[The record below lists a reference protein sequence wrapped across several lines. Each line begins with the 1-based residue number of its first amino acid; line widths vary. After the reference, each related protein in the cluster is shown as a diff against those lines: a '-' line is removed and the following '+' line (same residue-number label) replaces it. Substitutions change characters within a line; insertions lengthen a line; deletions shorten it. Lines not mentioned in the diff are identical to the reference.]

1 LKRLLFAAL
10 LAAFSAQAAPARE
23 TRLLRYPAVHG
34 DAVVFTYSGDL
45 WAADRKG
52 GQVRRLTAHPGEER
66 RARISPDGSLIA
78 FVASYDGNTDL
89 YVMPFA
95 GGPPRRL
102 TFDPN
107 GEGLAGWTPDGK
119 IAYTST
125 AGSFTTRQTRLW
137 LVDPAGG
144 LPVETPLAEFSDGSF
159 FPDGRRVAYTRAG
172 THAQNWRRY
181 RGGNVGR
188 IAVYDL
194 ASNSYAELPNKSE
207 NSWFPM
213 VAGDSI
219 YYVSDRNLGT
229 VNLYRHD
236 PATKKDTQLT
246 RYADVDV
253 RWPSTDGRTIV
264 YEHDGYLHAYDI
276 AAGRDER
283 LAFEVRGDELSARP
297 YALKVGRSIV
307 ALALSPKGN
316 RVAVEARGEIFSVGA
331 GGESVRNLTATP
343 GEREQRPRWSPDG
356 KTVGYLS
363 DATGEFQ
370 IYSRPAAGGEARR
383 LSDHKGKSIRGFSW
397 SPDGKRLAY
406 WTTDQ
411 TLFLLDPETRQA
423 REVTKNE
430 YGGGFVFDWSPDGRW
445 IAFVV
450 AGRNGFG
457 AVHLYELASARV
469 TRVTDGMYDDSN
481 VAFDLTGKYLYFTSA
496 RAFSPTS
503 GRYEASL
510 KVENADRV
518 YLLPLSKEQGN
529 PLFPKDEDADEAAGR
544 ADARGEKPAEAKG
557 EKPADA
563 GDEKPAEARGEKGAP
578 APPPVRIDLEGLA
591 ARAVALPLPAGE
603 PGVLVGAANGVFH
616 YADGKLRKFDLG
628 SKQTSMIY
636 EGPELRFAFNPE
648 RSRLAYFAD
657 GTLGV
662 ADVKP
667 GVKHGDGKVDTQA
680 VETWVDPRA
689 EWRQMFWEAWRVERD
704 GFFREDLWGLDWKAL
719 GERYERYLPH
729 VRHREDLYYV
739 IGLLIG
745 ELGTSH
751 AYVQSPPAEPG
762 APERA
767 ASAAM
772 LGADYE
778 RDGQWVRFKRVYH
791 GTLTNDAWRGP
802 LGEPGVN
809 VKAGD
814 YLLEVDG
821 RAVGAGV
828 HPNSLL
834 INKANRV
841 VTLTV
846 NDRPGAEGSRRVRVR
861 PVASESQLRYYEWVE
876 ENRRKVERL
885 SGGRVGYI
893 HYPDTARAGQVEF
906 IRGYYAQTDKEA
918 IILDGRFNSGGSP
931 QPMVLP
937 TLARRWQTVIHARN
951 WQGGSEMRAINGPK
965 AMLINGYAGSGGDLT
980 PWMFRDLGLGPL
992 IGTRTLGALV
1002 GIAEFRELMDG
1013 SQVSAPGYT
1022 RFDPKTG
1029 EWIAENRGV
1038 RPDVEV
1044 DARPDL
1050 LAQGRDPQ
1058 LEAAVEYLLDQLKKN
1073 PVVVT
1078 PPKLPPAETKR

>member
-1 LKRLLFAAL
+1 LNRLI
-10 LAAFSAQAAPARE
+10 LAAILAFFCSQAARAQE
-23 TRLLRYPAVHG
+23 VRLLRFPAIRG
-34 DAVVFTYSGDL
+34 EAVVFTYAGDL
-45 WAADRKG
+45 WAADRRG
-52 GQVRRLTAHPGEER
+52 GQARRLTTHAGEER

-78 FVASYDGNTDL
+78 FAASYDGNQDL

-107 GEGLAGWTPDGK
+107 AEGVVGWTADGK

-125 AGSFTTRQTRLW
+125 AGSFTTRQPRLW
-137 LVDPAGG
+137 LIEPGGG

-159 FPDGRRVAYTRAG
+159 FPDGRRVAYTRVA

-181 RGGNVGR
+181 RGGNVGK
-188 IAVYDL
+188 IAIYDF
-194 ASNSYAELPNKSE
+194 ASNQYSELPSRGE

-213 VAGDSI
+213 VVGESV

-236 PATKKDTQLT
+236 LRTKKETQLT
-246 RYADVDV
+246 KYSDVDIK
-253 RWPSTDGRTIV
+253 WPSTDGKTVV
-264 YEHDGYLHAYDI
+264 YEHDGHLRAYDI
-276 AAGRDER
+276 ATGKDER
-283 LAFEVRGDELSARP
+283 LSFEVKGDELSARP
-297 YALKVGRSIV
+297 YMLKVGRAISS
-307 ALALSPKGN
+307 LSPSPKGD
-316 RVAVEARGEIFSVGA
+316 RVAVEARGEIFSISA

-343 GEREQRPRWSPDG
+343 GVREQRPRWSPDG
-356 KTVGYLS
+356 KTVAYLS
-363 DATGEFQ
+363 DASGEFQ
-370 IYSRPAAGGEARR
+370 VYAQPASGGEAVR
-383 LSDHKGKSIRGFSW
+383 LTNHDGNSIRGFGW

-406 WTTDQ
+406 WTTDER
-411 TLFLLDPETRQA
+411 LFLFGLGTREAKQ
-423 REVTKNE
+423 VTKNE
-430 YGGGFVFDWSPDGRW
+430 YGGWFVFDWSPDGRW
-445 IAFVV
+445 LAFVV
-450 AGRNGFG
+450 SGRNGFG
-457 AVHLYELASARV
+457 SVHLYEVETGKV

-496 RAFSPTS
+496 RSFSPTP

-518 YLLPLSKEQGN
+518 YLIPLSKEQGN
-529 PLFPKDEDADEAAGR
+529 PFFPKEDGEAEGIGKPEGAG
-544 ADARGEKPAEAKG
+544 KAEPKG
-557 EKPADA
+557 EQQ
-563 GDEKPAEARGEKGAP
+563 GGAP
-578 APPPVRIDLEGLA
+578 TVSIDLEGLGG
-591 ARAVALPLPAGE
+591 RAVALPLPAGG
-603 PGVLVGAANGVFH
+603 PGLLVGASNGVFH
-616 YADGKLRKFDLG
+616 YAEGKLRKFDLG
-628 SKQTSMIY
+628 SKQVSSIY
-636 EGPELRFAFNPE
+636 EGPEFRFTFNPD
-648 RSRLAYFAD
+648 RSKLAYFAD
-657 GTLGV
+657 GSLGL

-667 GVKHGDGKVDTQA
+667 GVKQGDGKVDTQA
-680 VETWVDPRA
+680 VETWVDPSA

-704 GFFREDLWGLDWKAL
+704 GFFREDLWGLDWKAI
-719 GERYERYLPH
+719 GDRYARYLPH
-729 VRHREDLYYV
+729 IRHRQDFYYV
-739 IGLLIG
+739 IGLMIG

-751 AYVQSPPAEPG
+751 AYVDPA
-762 APERA
+762 APEAGSPDRA
-767 ASAAM
+767 ASVAM

-778 RDGQWVRFKRVYH
+778 RDGQWVCFKRVYP
-791 GTLTNDAWRGP
+791 GTLTHDPWRGP

-814 YLLEVDG
+814 YLLEIDG
-821 RAVGAGV
+821 RAVNAAV

-846 NDRPGAEGSRRVRVR
+846 NGRPTQEGARKVRVR
-861 PVASESQLRYYEWVE
+861 PVASEAQLRYYEWVE
-876 ENRRKVERL
+876 GNRRKVEEM

-893 HYPDTARAGQVEF
+893 HYPDTARGGQVEF

-931 QPMVLP
+931 QPMVIP

-980 PWMFRDLGLGPL
+980 PWMFRDLGVGTL

-1038 RPDVEV
+1038 MPDVEV

-1050 LAQGRDPQ
+1050 IAQGRDPQ
-1058 LEAAVEYLLDQLKKN
+1058 LEAAVEHLLDQLKRN
-1073 PVVVT
+1073 PVVIT
-1078 PPKLPPAETKR
+1078 PPKLPPAGQRR